1 MQTTL
6 RGALTFDGI
15 GLHSGRPARLRVLPA
30 SGEYGIWFKRLDV
43 VGADPMIPAAWDRVT
58 DTRLCTLLS
67 NADGVSISTVEHL
80 MAALAGCGVTNA
92 LVEIDGSEV
101 PIMDGSSRAF
111 VQAIQARG
119 LRAVEGEA
127 RAIRILKTIEVID
140 KGRIARL
147 EPCDGFEI
155 DFAIDFAETAIGVQE
170 AVLSMAAGDFAAE
183 LMECRTFC
191 RKNEVDAL
199 QKMGLARGGSL
210 DNAIV
215 VDGGEVLNPE
225 GLRRPDE
232 FVRHKMLDVVGDLAL
247 AGSPIIGRYVGRKAG
262 HEMTNKL
269 LRALFAAPE
278 AWCFDVVETDAAPTR
293 SRAAV

>member
-15 GLHSGRPARLRVLPA
+15 GLHSGRPVRLRILPA

-43 VGADPMIPAAWDRVT
+43 VGLDQMIPALWDRVT

-67 NADGVSISTVEHL
+67 NADGVTVSTVEHL
-80 MAALAGCGVTNA
+80 MAALAGMGVTNA
-92 LVEIDGSEV
+92 LIELNGPEV

-119 LRAVEGEA
+119 LRNVDGEA
-127 RAIRILKTIEVID
+127 RAIRILKPIEVID
-140 KGRIARL
+140 QGRVARL
-147 EPCDGFEI
+147 EPAAGFEI
-155 DFAIDFAETAIGVQE
+155 DFEIVFEDAAIGAQSHVLDMTPGAFAEQ
-170 AVLSMAAGDFAAE
+170 
-183 LMECRTFC
+183 LMDCRTFC
-191 RKNEVDAL
+191 RKAEVDML
-199 QKMGLARGGSL
+199 QKMGLAQGGSL

-215 VDGGEVLNPE
+215 VDGGEVLNPG

-232 FVRHKMLDVVGDLAL
+232 FVRHKMLDAVGDLAL
-247 AGSPIIGRYVGRKAG
+247 AGAPIIGRYVGRKAG

-269 LRALFAAPE
+269 LRALFAAPD
-278 AWCFDVVETDAAPTR
+278 AWCFETVDHDMPAR
-293 SRAAV
+293 HAVAL

>member
-1 MQTTL
+1 
-6 RGALTFDGI
+6 
-15 GLHSGRPARLRVLPA
+15 
-30 SGEYGIWFKRLDV
+30 
-43 VGADPMIPAAWDRVT
+43 
-58 DTRLCTLLS
+58 
-67 NADGVSISTVEHL
+67 
-80 MAALAGCGVTNA
+80 
-92 LVEIDGSEV
+92 
-101 PIMDGSSRAF
+101 MDGSSRAF